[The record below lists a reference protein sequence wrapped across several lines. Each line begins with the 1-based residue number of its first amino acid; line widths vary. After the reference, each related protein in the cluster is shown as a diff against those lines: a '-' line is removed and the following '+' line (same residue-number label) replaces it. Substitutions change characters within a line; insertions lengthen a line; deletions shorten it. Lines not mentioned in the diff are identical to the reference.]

1 MEIIKIILTILWLSV
16 IINTQMATKMDNMVI
31 TSQHRKDVDLR
42 KFIHRQ
48 LMGLKASQPLP
59 SVREIM
65 RDCNVSQARVED
77 LLDQLQHQGLIERIP
92 RRGTFKRDGAE
103 SAARFIP
110 MIDIIYCGMTYD
122 LHAIRMGFH
131 PEMVDAL
138 ARQVSQRHQGIRV
151 HQFPVG
157 SSSREFAAL
166 FSKPDLQACIMVG
179 LENPEIIKTAQE
191 HQLAWVSLF
200 PQTLIPADQTIL
212 INADEVVRKQLE
224 HLWQLGH
231 QRIAYLHV
239 VDEKVYHRDLLFR
252 REAFYKLMAER
263 GLQVRPNWVVYGDYF
278 EEPFMKNF
286 TRLFEE
292 KPYPTAVILAD
303 HHLAWAYRVLKEKG
317 LQVGKDI
324 SVVGTD
330 DLAIAAGI
338 DPPATTLRVS
348 RVKAAEMALDMLD
361 RVLAGQ
367 SGIGVEYLPV
377 ELIIRGSTVS
387 PEEK

>member
-1 MEIIKIILTILWLSV
+1 MLTETSKFV
-16 IINTQMATKMDNMVI
+16 VP
-31 TSQHRKDVDLR
+31 SQHRKNIDLR
-42 KFIHRQ
+42 KYIQKQ
-48 LMGLKASQPLP
+48 LVALQASQPLP

-65 RDCNVSQARVED
+65 RDCNVSQARVD
-77 LLDQLQHQGLIERIP
+77 LVLDDLQRQGLIERIP
-92 RRGTFKRDGAE
+92 RRGIFKRGGNE
-103 SAARFIP
+103 SSRFVPI
-110 MIDIIYCGMTYD
+110 IDVIYCGVTCD
-122 LHAIRMGFH
+122 IQSHQMGFH
-131 PEMVDAL
+131 PEMIDAL
-138 ARQVSQRHQGIRV
+138 ARQVSRRHQGIRV
-151 HQFPVG
+151 HQFPIG

-179 LENPEIIKTAQE
+179 LENLEVIKTAQE

-212 INADEVVRKQLE
+212 INAEEVVRKQLE

-239 VDEKVYHRDLLFR
+239 VDEKVYHRDLVFR

-278 EEPFMKNF
+278 EEPFRNNF
-286 TRLFEE
+286 ARLFETG
-292 KPYPTAVILAD
+292 PYPTAVILAD

-317 LQVGKDI
+317 LRVGKDI

-348 RVKAAEMALDMLD
+348 RVKAAEMALAMLD
-361 RVLAGQ
+361 RILVGQ

-377 ELIIRGSTVS
+377 ELIIRGSTVP

>member
-1 MEIIKIILTILWLSV
+1 MITDV
-16 IINTQMATKMDNMVI
+16 DMV
-31 TSQHRKDVDLR
+31 TVPSQHRKDVDLR
-42 KFIHRQ
+42 KYLHKQ
-48 LMGLKASQPLP
+48 LMAIKPSQPLP

-65 RDCNVSQARVED
+65 RDCNVSQARVEY
-77 LLDQLQHQGLIERIP
+77 LLDQLQSQGLIERIP

-122 LHAIRMGFH
+122 LHALQMGFH

-138 ARQVSQRHQGIRV
+138 ARQVSLRHQGIRV
-151 HQFPVG
+151 HQFPIG

-166 FSKPDLQACIMVG
+166 FSKPDLQACIIVG
-179 LENPEIIKTAQE
+179 LENLEVIKIAHE

-200 PQTLIPADQTIL
+200 PQTLIPSDQTIL
-212 INADEVVRKQLE
+212 INAEEVVRKQLE

-239 VDEKVYHRDLLFR
+239 VDEKVYHRDLVFR
-252 REAFYKLMAER
+252 REAFYKLMAEK

-278 EEPFMKNF
+278 EQPFMENF
-286 TRLFEE
+286 ARLFEA

-303 HHLAWAYRVLKEKG
+303 HHLAWAYRALKEKG

-330 DLAIAAGI
+330 DLALAASV

-348 RVKAAEMALDMLD
+348 RIKAAEMALAMLD
-361 RVLAGQ
+361 RILAGQ

-377 ELIIRGSTVS
+377 ELIIRGSTVP